1 MTQAGIVL
9 GVEDGIATLRLDRP
23 ERRNAI
29 DDATRGLMIEALEAT
44 AADPA
49 VRALVITGTGSA
61 FCAGGDVRGMQQ
73 RLSAPAEEVAINGWR
88 RQGRTHRAVA
98 LLHNFPKPTIA
109 AVNGAAAGLGCD
121 VALACDVVIAA
132 ESAHFTM
139 SFIARGLIPDGG
151 GMYFLPRRVG
161 LARAKELVFSG
172 RRVGAAEALAI
183 GMIERVVPDTE
194 LADAAQAWAKELSAG
209 SPAALALAKSVLD
222 RSLEM
227 SFEAVLAEGAKAQAI
242 CYTTAEHRASV
253 AASPSSAL
261 PPIPPRPPA
270 GPSATCSATASTAR
284 SGRSIRVRRRSPGC
298 VATPTSQACPARPMS
313 ASCWSGPIARRRR
326 CATSRRA
333 VPPRPSCWPVATP
346 RAAGRA
352 RRARRG

>member
-1 MTQAGIVL
+1 MTDTAVVL
-9 GVEDGIATLRLDRP
+9 GIEDGIATLRLNRP

-29 DDATRGLMIEALEAT
+29 DDATRGLMIDALENA

-73 RLSAPAEEVAINGWR
+73 RLSAPQEEVAFNGWR

-121 VALACDVVIAA
+121 VALACDFVMAA

-139 SFIARGLIPDGG
+139 SFVARGLIPDGG

-172 RRVGAAEALAI
+172 RRVGAAEAMAMN
-183 GMIERVVPDTE
+183 MIERVVPD
-194 LADAAQAWAKELSAG
+194 ADLPAAAQAWAKELSGG
-209 SPAALALAKSVLD
+209 SPSALALAKSVLD

-227 SFEAVLAEGAKAQAI
+227 SFEDVLAEGAKAQAI
-242 CYTTAEHRASV
+242 CYTTGEHRASV
-253 AASPSSAL
+253 AAFLEKSK
-261 PPIPPRPPA
+261 R
-270 GPSATCSATASTAR
+270 
-284 SGRSIRVRRRSPGC
+284 
-298 VATPTSQACPARPMS
+298 
-313 ASCWSGPIARRRR
+313 
-326 CATSRRA
+326 
-333 VPPRPSCWPVATP
+333 
-346 RAAGRA
+346 
-352 RRARRG
+352 

>member
-1 MTQAGIVL
+1 MTDERPIL
-9 GVEDGIATLRLDRP
+9 LSSEDGVATLRINRP
-23 ERRNAI
+23 DRRNAI
-29 DDATRGLMIEALEAT
+29 DDATRGLMIEALESA

-49 VRALVITGTGSA
+49 VRALIVTGTGSA

-73 RLSAPAEEVAINGWR
+73 RLSAPLEEVAFNGWR

-121 VALACDVVIAA
+121 VALACDFVMAA

-172 RRVGAAEALAI
+172 RRVGAAEALAMT
-183 GMIERVVPDTE
+183 MIERVVPD
-194 LADAAQAWAKELSAG
+194 ADLPAAAAAWARDLSGG

-227 SFEAVLAEGAKAQAI
+227 SFEDVLAEGAKAQAM
-242 CYTTAEHRASV
+242 CYTTGEHRASV
-253 AASPSSAL
+253 AAFL
-261 PPIPPRPPA
+261 D
-270 GPSATCSATASTAR
+270 
-284 SGRSIRVRRRSPGC
+284 
-298 VATPTSQACPARPMS
+298 
-313 ASCWSGPIARRRR
+313 
-326 CATSRRA
+326 RA
-333 VPPRPSCWPVATP
+333 KR
-346 RAAGRA
+346 
-352 RRARRG
+352 

>member
-1 MTQAGIVL
+1 MTDTVIYEVA
-9 GVEDGIATLRLDRP
+9 EGIATLRLNRP

-29 DDATRGLMIEALEAT
+29 DDATRGLMIEALENA

-61 FCAGGDVRGMQQ
+61 FCAGGDVRGMKE
-73 RLSAPAEEVAINGWR
+73 RLAVPPEDVAFNGWR

-98 LLHNFPKPTIA
+98 LLHNLPKPTIA

-121 VALACDVVIAA
+121 VALACDFIMAA
-132 ESAHFTM
+132 EGAHMTM
-139 SFIARGLIPDGG
+139 SFLARGLIPDGG

-183 GMIERVVPDTE
+183 GMVDRVVPDAD
-194 LADAAQAWAKELSAG
+194 LAAEATAWARQLSGG

-227 SFEAVLAEGAKAQAI
+227 SFEDVLAEGAKAQAI
-242 CYTTAEHRASV
+242 CYTTGEHRASV
-253 AASPSSAL
+253 AAFL
-261 PPIPPRPPA
+261 DA
-270 GPSATCSATASTAR
+270 GKR
-284 SGRSIRVRRRSPGC
+284 
-298 VATPTSQACPARPMS
+298 
-313 ASCWSGPIARRRR
+313 
-326 CATSRRA
+326 
-333 VPPRPSCWPVATP
+333 
-346 RAAGRA
+346 
-352 RRARRG
+352 